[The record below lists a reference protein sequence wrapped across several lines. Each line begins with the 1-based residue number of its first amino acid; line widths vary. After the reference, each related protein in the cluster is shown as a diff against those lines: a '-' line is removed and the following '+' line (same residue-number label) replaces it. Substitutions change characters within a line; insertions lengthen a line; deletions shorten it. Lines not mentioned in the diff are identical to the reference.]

1 MIDNAELRLGTNA
14 YLEVSKDMNPD
25 SQTYG
30 EICLTVGDTNDSA
43 QRATISV
50 N

>member
-1 MIDNAELRLGTNA
+1 
-14 YLEVSKDMNPD
+14 MNPD

-30 EICLTVGDTNDSA
+30 EICLTVGDTNDST

-50 N
+50 NQIKQLLSLLN